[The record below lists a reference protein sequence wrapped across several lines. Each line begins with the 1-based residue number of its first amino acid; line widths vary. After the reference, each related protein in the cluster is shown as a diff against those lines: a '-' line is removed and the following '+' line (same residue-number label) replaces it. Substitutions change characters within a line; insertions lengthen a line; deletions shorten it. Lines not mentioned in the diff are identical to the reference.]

1 MKIALQNQNTTWITE
16 INITGLSRL
25 NAPITGCLL
34 EERHLSDR
42 GTSYVLTFQPKYLKE
57 G

>member
-16 INITGLSRL
+16 INITGLSWL